1 MELMQA
7 ELRTQK
13 KEAAVEHAAT
23 TNRLELAIKGSQ
35 PQVELLLSVG
45 LLFSV
50 FELENFV
57 QMQKKPRGLRQPRSI
72 CRSSMKVGSSVQ

>member
-1 MELMQA
+1 MELMQ

-35 PQVELLLSVG
+35 PQVELLLSVE

-50 FELENFV
+50 FELEIFV
-57 QMQKKPRGLRQPRSI
+57 QMQKPRGLRQPRSI
-72 CRSSMKVGSSVQ
+72 CRSSMKVGSRVQ

>member
-1 MELMQA
+1 MELMQ
-7 ELRTQK
+7 ELTTQK

-35 PQVELLLSVG
+35 PQVELLLSVE

-50 FELENFV
+50 FELEIFV
-57 QMQKKPRGLRQPRSI
+57 QMQKPRGLRQPRSI